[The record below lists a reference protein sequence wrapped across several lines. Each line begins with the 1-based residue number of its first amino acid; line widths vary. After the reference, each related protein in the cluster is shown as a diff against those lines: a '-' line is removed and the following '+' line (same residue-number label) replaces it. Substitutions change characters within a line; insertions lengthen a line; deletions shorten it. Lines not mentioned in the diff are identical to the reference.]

1 MQLHTSTL
9 AMRREAVAMPA
20 RMRVRA
26 RRNRVPAALHAREG
40 AARAKSAGAWLARAC
55 DSCKCEACVC
65 MCV

>member
-40 AARAKSAGAWLARAC
+40 AARAKVPAHGLRARG